1 MKFSLLPR
9 QDKFFKLFKRSSE
22 NLKEA
27 SGKLVDLMENY
38 ENVPEKVADIKRLE
52 EVGDSIIHE
61 IMSDLHKTFI
71 TPLDREDIS
80 TLGERLDDIM
90 DCIEEAAR
98 YMMEYD
104 ISSPTKN
111 AQELSHIIVDC
122 CETIDKAMNILGSS
136 NKFKELTPLKEKLHI
151 LENEADQVTS
161 QALGQLFRTAE
172 AIDIIKWKEVYDQL
186 ESATDKAEDVAVI
199 LDVIVI
205 KHG

>member
-9 QDKFFKLFKRSSE
+9 QDKFFKLFKRSSG

-27 SGKLVDLMENY
+27 SQKLVDLMENY
-38 ENVPEKVADIKRLE
+38 ENVSEKVADLKRLE

-71 TPLDREDIS
+71 TPLDKEDIS
-80 TLGERLDDIM
+80 ALGERLDDIM

-122 CETIDKAMNILGSS
+122 CETIDKAMTILGSS
-136 NKFKELTPLKEKLHI
+136 NKFKELTPLKEKLHL

-172 AIDIIKWKEVYDQL
+172 VIDIIKWKEVYDQL
-186 ESATDKAEDVAVI
+186 ESATDRAEEVAVI
-199 LDVIVI
+199 LDIIVI
-205 KHG
+205 KYG

>member
-1 MKFSLLPR
+1 MKFSILPR

-38 ENVPEKVADIKRLE
+38 ENVEAKVTELKRLE

-98 YMMEYD
+98 YMLEYD
-104 ISSPTKN
+104 IKSPTKE
-111 AQELSHIIVDC
+111 AQELSRIIANC
-122 CETIDKAMNILGSS
+122 CETIDKAMTILGN
-136 NKFKELTPLKEKLHI
+136 NKFKELTPLKEKLHV

-161 QALGQLFRTAE
+161 KALGELFRTSE

-186 ESATDKAEDVAVI
+186 ESATDRAENVAVI

>member
-111 AQELSHIIVDC
+111 AQELSRIIANC

>member
-27 SGKLVDLMENY
+27 SQKLLDLMENY
-38 ENVPEKVADIKRLE
+38 ESVPEKVADLKRLE

-80 TLGERLDDIM
+80 RLGERLDDIM

-98 YMMEYD
+98 YMLEYD
-104 ISSPTKN
+104 ISSPTKK
-111 AQELSHIIVDC
+111 AQELSRIIVDC
-122 CETIDKAMNILGSS
+122 CEAIDKAMIILGSS
-136 NKFKELTPLKEKLHI
+136 NKFKELTPLKEKLHL

-186 ESATDKAEDVAVI
+186 ESATDRAEDVAVI

>member
-27 SGKLVDLMENY
+27 SQKLVDLMENY
-38 ENVPEKVADIKRLE
+38 EGVPEKVADIKRLE

-71 TPLDREDIS
+71 TPLDREDIT

-90 DCIEEAAR
+90 DSIEEAAR

-111 AQELSHIIVDC
+111 AQQLSRIIANC

-172 AIDIIKWKEVYDQL
+172 AIDIIKWNKY
-186 ESATDKAEDVAVI
+186 
-199 LDVIVI
+199 
-205 KHG
+205 

>member
-27 SGKLVDLMENY
+27 SQKLLDLMENY
-38 ENVPEKVADIKRLE
+38 ESVPEKVADLKRLE

-80 TLGERLDDIM
+80 RLGERLDDIM

-98 YMMEYD
+98 YMLEYD

-111 AQELSHIIVDC
+111 AQELSRIIVDC
-122 CETIDKAMNILGSS
+122 CEAIDKAMIILGSS
-136 NKFKELTPLKEKLHI
+136 NKFKELTPLKEKLHL

-186 ESATDKAEDVAVI
+186 ESATDRAEDVAVI